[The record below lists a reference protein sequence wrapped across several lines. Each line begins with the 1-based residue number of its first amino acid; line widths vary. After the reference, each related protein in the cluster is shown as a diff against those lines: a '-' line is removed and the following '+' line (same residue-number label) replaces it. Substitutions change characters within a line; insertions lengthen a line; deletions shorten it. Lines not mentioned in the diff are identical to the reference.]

1 MHSLDPV
8 QEESELEAQVDQA
21 KEANPEPEPEQGKH
35 RCITPNPW
43 LLFWVNDFVLRMIVH

>member
-35 RCITPNPW
+35 RCITPNP
-43 LLFWVNDFVLRMIVH
+43 